1 VLLFQGGPRFTTL
14 LQLNLDG
21 PAQSTLRRGLREGRS
36 VLSRIHLDTV
46 KAAVQLLSK
55 IMQKRGISPGTV
67 ISQASEDETAVIAE
81 VRWNQGLDALIGFCG
96 KVGDNHKCEAG
107 GVVVQLGGV
116 NGVGTVYEQI
126 LSAFKENRI
135 GWYGRVIMINP
146 LYEGLPSIPVLFQST
161 CNRFDADFVRQQWNE
176 LCRYWREAGLEKVG
190 MLIGHA
196 SDGDARRRKLMLEDY
211 TRALP
216 PDRCFT
222 LPNCPSFT
230 LVAHIDQIEGVS
242 GIHSQDSI
250 HNGKKGINPLDSPHR
265 CLLLGKHM
273 VTIQHLHAVYKAFK
287 PSEHGMQLD
296 DIERKDRQNWAAC
309 QRLMFRKPRKCLD
322 VMAGSSQHR
331 YLATQGTSAYLE
343 VSSHYRQQ
351 AI

>member
-1 VLLFQGGPRFTTL
+1 
-14 LQLNLDG
+14 
-21 PAQSTLRRGLREGRS
+21 
-36 VLSRIHLDTV
+36 V

-81 VRWNQGLDALIGFCG
+81 VRWNQRLDALIGFCG
-96 KVGDNHKCEAG
+96 KVGDNHKCDPG
-107 GVVVQLGGV
+107 GVVVQLGGA
-116 NGVGTVYEQI
+116 NGVGNVYEQI
-126 LSAFKENRI
+126 MSAFEENRI
-135 GWYGRVIMINP
+135 GWYGRLIMINP
-146 LYEGLPSIPVLFQST
+146 LCEGLPSIPVLFQST
-161 CNRFDADFVRQQWNE
+161 CNRFDADLVRRQWNE
-176 LCRYWREAGLEKVG
+176 LSVCWQEAGGLKDVG

-196 SDGDARRRKLMLEDY
+196 SDGDARRRKLMLEDL

-216 PDRCFT
+216 PERCFT

-230 LVAHIDQIEGVS
+230 LVAHVHPNEGVS

-265 CLLLGKHM
+265 CLLIGDHM
-273 VTIQHLHAVYKAFK
+273 ATIQHLFAVFDAFE
-287 PSEHGMQLD
+287 PSEHGMQRD

-309 QRLMFRKPRKCLD
+309 QRLMFRKVRQCLD
-322 VMAGSSQHR
+322 MMAGSAQRR

-343 VSSHYRQQ
+343 VGSHCRQQ
-351 AI
+351 ALLSVCDTVPSLLCQSISQ